1 MITSAWIVVKQ
12 KKTNYQRQ
20 TSAGSDDKIRGVELM
35 SRYSWHVSTD
45 GNVHSN
51 PRHYKHLTY
60 LYKFILRKPHY
71 FKRKKLSI
79 FNNDRLIIEMTYED
93 VQNRVRIGLTEGPE
107 RSFIQELG
115 SIQQRLVLN

>member
-1 MITSAWIVVKQ
+1 
-12 KKTNYQRQ
+12 
-20 TSAGSDDKIRGVELM
+20 M

-45 GNVHSN
+45 RNMYGS

-71 FKRKKLSI
+71 FKREKLSI

-93 VQNRVRIGLTEGPE
+93 VENRVRIGLTEGPE
-107 RSFIQELG
+107 RSFIQKLG
-115 SIQQRLVLN
+115 SVQQRLVLN